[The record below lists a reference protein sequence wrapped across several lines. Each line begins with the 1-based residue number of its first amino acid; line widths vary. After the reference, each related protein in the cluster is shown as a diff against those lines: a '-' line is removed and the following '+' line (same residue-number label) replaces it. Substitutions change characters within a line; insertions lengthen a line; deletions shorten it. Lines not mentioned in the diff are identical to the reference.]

1 MPPKEIDPPMSDPT
15 TNDQGVSLAG
25 ITRDAFKAYN
35 AGGPPERANLTHD
48 GRPVPGFEAVG
59 PSVQHKWT
67 VASSTAARA
76 GAEYIIGLVAV
87 GQHDPAKLRAAMV
100 AVLAAPAWV
109 PTIAYDAEQLAKA
122 YDTKA
127 PDGRALA
134 MARTLREVCA
144 LPDVGGHPAAFFAA
158 GLRALAG
165 RDAGDDKA
173 KARAA
178 TIAEWLEAWP
188 SKEDVPLV
196 GAVDVWRAITAGLQV
211 AHDRSPPDARG
222 RYAAMIDTYRS
233 EADYLAS
240 LLP

>member
-1 MPPKEIDPPMSDPT
+1 MSDPT
-15 TNDQGVSLAG
+15 TNDQGVSLVG
-25 ITRDAFKAYN
+25 ITRNAFKAYN

-87 GQHDPAKLRAAMV
+87 GQHDPAKLRAAMNL
-100 AVLAAPAWV
+100 VLDAPAWV
-109 PTIAYDAEQLAKA
+109 ATIQYDAEQLAKA
-122 YDTKA
+122 YDAK
-127 PDGRALA
+127 PNDGRAFAL
-134 MARTLREVCA
+134 ARTLRELGA
-144 LPDVGGHPAAFFAA
+144 LPDVGEHPAAFFAA

-165 RDAGDDKA
+165 RVADDDKA

-178 TIAEWLEAWP
+178 TLAEWLEAWP
-188 SKEDVPLV
+188 TKEAVPIV
-196 GAVDVWRAITAGLQV
+196 GAVTVWRSIVAGLQL

-222 RYAAMIDTYRS
+222 RYAAMIETYRS

-240 LLP
+240 LLG